1 MRLQPQP
8 SAAVYNVKNNVF
20 HSLTKYIIL
29 VRFSASCTRP
39 LDMVP
44 PGQCHRHIA
53 LRQCHP
59 TRLREKTS
67 LKDPMIS

>member
-1 MRLQPQP
+1 MRLQSQP
-8 SAAVYNVKNNVF
+8 SATVYDVKTNVL

-44 PGQCHRHIA
+44 PGHCPRHTA
-53 LRQCHP
+53 LCQRHP
-59 TRLREKTS
+59 TRLREKMS
-67 LKDPMIS
+67 LVTR